1 MSEQGLPE
9 ASAEQW
15 TPPEGSWA
23 SSAATRQSMLGNRSR
38 DTAPELLLRS
48 LVHAAGLRYRVAA
61 KPLPKMRR
69 TADMLFRPAKV
80 AVFID
85 GCFWHG
91 CPEHFVMPKTN
102 QPYWEEK
109 IGRNIQRDRDTDNR
123 LAEAGWL
130 VLRFWEHLEP
140 EACAATVIKVVAA
153 RRQEVQASKRPRKT
167 S

>member
-1 MSEQGLPE
+1 M
-9 ASAEQW
+9 
-15 TPPEGSWA
+15 
-23 SSAATRQSMLGNRSR
+23 
-38 DTAPELLLRS
+38 
-48 LVHAAGLRYRVAA
+48 V
-61 KPLPKMRR
+61 
-69 TADMLFRPAKV
+69 FRPVKV

-109 IGRNIQRDRDTDNR
+109 IGRNIQRDRDTDDR

-140 EACAATVIKVVAA
+140 EACAATVIEAVAA
-153 RRQEVQASKRPRKT
+153 RRQEAPASKRPRKT

>member
-1 MSEQGLPE
+1 
-9 ASAEQW
+9 
-15 TPPEGSWA
+15 
-23 SSAATRQSMLGNRSR
+23 MLGNRNR

-69 TADMLFRPAKV
+69 TADMVFRPVKV

-85 GCFWHG
+85 GCYWHG

-102 QPYWEEK
+102 RSYWEEK

-140 EACAATVIKVVAA
+140 EACAATVIKAVAA
-153 RRQEVQASKRPRKT
+153 RRQEVQASKHPRQT